1 MEDVLKALAALVILA
16 LAYGLF
22 RWVRRM
28 IANSEKGKWK
38 RKYTGYIQQE
48 NAEKRDTKWR
58 GGRR

>member
-1 MEDVLKALAALVILA
+1 MDDVLKALAALAILA

-22 RWVRRM
+22 RWVNRM
-28 IANSEKGKWK
+28 IADAEKGKWK

-48 NAEKRDTKWR
+48 KAEQRDNKWR